1 MQTRVRRGRAAEL
14 GHENSYDAVIPK
26 CRQAVPVT
34 EYLAQTEPE
43 LMFLVLG
50 GGALDFRHEYG
61 PVLLPRQVKVRP
73 GRQAAAWF
81 DSALLRTFASSFWV
95 SVCPRRPQAT
105 TTLASPGRS
114 PPRPRPGMRIREM
127 LLRTNLLGIRLCV
140 GEHDLSG

>member
-1 MQTRVRRGRAAEL
+1 VQTRVRRGRAAEL

-61 PVLLPRQVKVRP
+61 PVLLPRQVKVRS

-81 DSALLRTFASSFWV
+81 DSGVAQDVCQFVLGVGVSS
-95 SVCPRRPQAT
+95 QT
-105 TTLASPGRS
+105 PGNHHARQS
-114 PPRPRPGMRIREM
+114 GQEPAPPTAGMRIREM